1 MCVNGLKNL
10 VTCGEVKVSPSIHS
24 ETLVCALVNFTQL
37 FMVNPAGCPFT
48 VPRDMLIIVWN
59 GWKDVGNHETERHTS
74 WWDSLWTAA
83 IEPYQA
89 LALGYSQV

>member
-48 VPRDMLIIVWN
+48 VPRDMLIIV
-59 GWKDVGNHETERHTS
+59 
-74 WWDSLWTAA
+74 
-83 IEPYQA
+83 
-89 LALGYSQV
+89 